1 MKTLLALLLLIPSLS
16 WGEDFKMSCYSFETH
31 TEDGKTF
38 LGSHE
43 SANFFNLIKNADEIS
58 IDFGKGDPKNKN
70 AYIILNEDKDI
81 LKFKDIYSSAYYKY
95 FKVPQILI
103 ISRFDDLSQQI
114 HRSKVSCYGEK
125 NNFGIPS
132 NTLN

>member
-16 WGEDFKMSCYSFETH
+16 WGEDFKMRCYTFESH
-31 TEDGKTF
+31 KEDGHIILNSF
-38 LGSHE
+38 Q
-43 SANFFNLIKNADEIS
+43 SANFFYLIKNEDELR
-58 IDFGKGDPKNKN
+58 IDYGEGDAKNKKL
-70 AYIILNEDKDI
+70 YILNEDKDI
-81 LKFKDIYSSAYYKY
+81 LKFKDFYSSKYYKY
-95 FKVPQILI
+95 FKVSQTLI

-114 HRSKVSCYGEK
+114 ERNKVSCYGEK